1 MSANSEQFAYVENI
15 GNIDEKEY
23 EYKSIAKANNKA
35 KAILYIERATKRLI
49 DIIGSMVGIILLIP
63 LSIGIKIANIKA
75 KDYGPLFYK
84 QKRIGKNGKEF
95 VLYKYRSMVV
105 DADEKLYKYLEEN
118 EDAREE
124 YSTYKKLKN
133 DPRVTKVGHFIRN
146 TSIDEFPQFINVFK
160 VDISLAGPR
169 PYFPR
174 EKSDMGRLYH
184 TIVQSKPGVTGMWQ
198 VSGRSEITFEDRM
211 NMDIEYYYNW
221 SLKSDIKLL
230 FKTIKQVILRKGA
243 I

>member
-15 GNIDEKEY
+15 GNIEEKELN
-23 EYKSIAKANNKA
+23 KSIVNTKNKGKFLFYIAKA
-35 KAILYIERATKRLI
+35 TKRII
-49 DIIGSMVGIILLIP
+49 DIVGSIVGIMLLIP
-63 LSIGIKIANIKA
+63 LSIVIKIANIKQ

-95 VLYKYRSMVV
+95 TLYKYRSMIMN
-105 DADEKLYKYLEEN
+105 ADEKLYRYLEEN
-118 EDAREE
+118 EEAREE

-146 TSIDEFPQFINVFK
+146 TSIDEFPQFINVLK
-160 VDISLAGPR
+160 GNMSLVGPR
-169 PYFPR
+169 PYLPR
-174 EKSDMGRLYH
+174 EKNDMGSLYH
-184 TIVQSKPGVTGMWQ
+184 IVIQSKPGITGMWQ

-211 NMDIEYYYNW
+211 RMDIEYYYNW
-221 SLKSDIKLL
+221 SLKTDIKLL
-230 FKTIKQVILRKGA
+230 LKTIKKVIQKEGA

>member
-15 GNIDEKEY
+15 GNIEEKELN
-23 EYKSIAKANNKA
+23 KSIVNTKNKGKFLFYIAKA
-35 KAILYIERATKRLI
+35 TKRII
-49 DIIGSMVGIILLIP
+49 DIVGSIVGIVLLIP
-63 LSIGIKIANIKA
+63 LSIVIKIANIKQ

-95 VLYKYRSMVV
+95 TLYKYRSMVM
-105 DADEKLYKYLEEN
+105 DADEKLYRYLEEN
-118 EDAREE
+118 EEAREE

-146 TSIDEFPQFINVFK
+146 TSIDEFPQFINVLK
-160 VDISLAGPR
+160 GNMSLVGPR
-169 PYFPR
+169 PYLPR
-174 EKSDMGRLYH
+174 EKNDMGSLYH
-184 TIVQSKPGVTGMWQ
+184 TVIQSKPGITGMWQ

-211 NMDIEYYYNW
+211 KMDIEYYYNW
-221 SLKSDIKLL
+221 SLKTDIKLL
-230 FKTIKQVILRKGA
+230 LKTIKKVIQKEGA

>member
-15 GNIDEKEY
+15 GNIEEKELN
-23 EYKSIAKANNKA
+23 KSIVNTKNKGKFLFYIAKA
-35 KAILYIERATKRLI
+35 TKRII
-49 DIIGSMVGIILLIP
+49 DIVGSIVGIMLLIP
-63 LSIGIKIANIKA
+63 LSIVIKIANIKQ

-95 VLYKYRSMVV
+95 TLYKYRSMIMN
-105 DADEKLYKYLEEN
+105 ADEKLYRYLEEN
-118 EDAREE
+118 EEAREE

-146 TSIDEFPQFINVFK
+146 TSIDEFPQFINVLK
-160 VDISLAGPR
+160 GNMSLVGPR
-169 PYFPR
+169 PYLPR
-174 EKSDMGRLYH
+174 EKNDMGSLYH
-184 TIVQSKPGVTGMWQ
+184 TVIQSKPGITGMWQ

-211 NMDIEYYYNW
+211 RMDIEYYYNW
-221 SLKSDIKLL
+221 SLKTDIKLL
-230 FKTIKQVILRKGA
+230 LKTIKKVIQKEGA